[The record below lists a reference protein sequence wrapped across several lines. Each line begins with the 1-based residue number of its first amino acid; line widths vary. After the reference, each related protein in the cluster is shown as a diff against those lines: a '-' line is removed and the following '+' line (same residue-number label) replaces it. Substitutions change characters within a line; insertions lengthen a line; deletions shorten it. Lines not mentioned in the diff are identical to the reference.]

1 MTACYSWTCISN
13 CGACCRLDP
22 NQRPEALA
30 ALSPAQKHTYLEMV
44 GSDGW
49 CIHFDTGARRCR
61 IYADR
66 PDFCHVDQLANLF
79 DVPLE
84 EQNSFAIECCQAQI
98 RVEYGGKSLERK
110 RFDRAIKT
118 K

>member
-1 MTACYSWTCISN
+1 
-13 CGACCRLDP
+13 
-22 NQRPEALA
+22 
-30 ALSPAQKHTYLEMV
+30 MV

-49 CIHFDTGARRCR
+49 CVHFDTGARRCR

-79 DVPLE
+79 DVPVE
-84 EQNSFAIECCQAQI
+84 EQNSFAIECCQ
-98 RVEYGGKSLERK
+98 YGGKSLERK
-110 RFDRAIKT
+110 RFDRAIQT